1 MEAYMLKRHSSKTR
15 LARISAAIC
24 AFTVVAAVPCS
35 NFYRP
40 VLPATA
46 ESAELPQQPFPFLR
60 YYLERQDWNDQY
72 YAVIEKCDADYVGN
86 LVIPEYIEGAKVIE
100 IRPNAFEGCLNL
112 TGIDIPETVDIIG
125 NRAFADCFSLRSV
138 IIRNDRCMLPDSDD
152 VFSSDM
158 RFPGDDKFTGTIFAA
173 PGSTADEYAQRFGLE
188 FSTDIRELADSSA
201 SALPYLDYDVESS
214 AVIIKK
220 CDPSASGRLMI
231 PRYIEDKLV
240 IEISEEAFEGCTG
253 ITEIE
258 LPDTIRYI
266 HPGTFSGCSGLRK
279 IDLPESVQFIE
290 HNAFTDCASLETVI
304 VRSSECEIYKS
315 PETICNISDS
325 GEYSRN
331 LFCGTIYAPAGSLAE
346 EYANYFYYDFSAE
359 IPENPVYGENA
370 LPYLSYDDI
379 GDYGVRITKCSPDAS
394 GKLIIPCIIDG
405 RYVVSIA
412 EEAFMDCKNINEIE
426 LPMSLVEIEP
436 RTFIGCTGLKKIDL
450 GRAIRMIGSMAFS
463 NCPSLKTVIIR
474 NEDCLIDQ
482 GFETFS
488 GLSDPFTGTIY
499 APEDSTAQ
507 EYAERNGFE
516 FSAEMPDQTHFAV
529 DDQSCLTFESDKYGA
544 ILTKC
549 DPSAVG
555 KLVVP
560 GIVNGQPVER
570 IAVNAFESCSNLT
583 SVALPQTV
591 RFFSEYMFERC
602 DSLCEVILPEHIIEI
617 SNSAF
622 SGCISLQKL
631 ELPESIEYIGANAFD
646 GCMSLE
652 EITVPEQVRVIQ
664 NGTFNGCESLKKIDL
679 PENVTEISVCA
690 FSNCV
695 SLESIKL
702 PENLKTLD
710 YGAFKY
716 CTNLKTVEIPS
727 GLDEIEEA
735 VFERTGISSIV
746 IPDNIRTVSRFSFNC
761 CENLE
766 KITILNPYCDIY
778 DSGET
783 ICSSSNRTDGAVF
796 NGIICGYDGSTAE
809 KYAKKYGYSFESL
822 GEMPEGVRGD
832 ANADGRLTVADAV
845 MLGKW
850 LLGSGKLT
858 APENVDLCRDGTI
871 DTYDMCLLRKELI
884 AVNAK

>member
-1 MEAYMLKRHSSKTR
+1 MLKSHSSKKR
-15 LARISAAIC
+15 FARISAAIC
-24 AFTVVAAVPCS
+24 ALTVAAAVPCS

-40 VLPATA
+40 VLPVAA

-60 YYLERQDWNDQY
+60 YSLDYHDWDNRY
-72 YAVIEKCDADYVGN
+72 YAVIEKCDADYIGN

-112 TGIDIPETVDIIG
+112 TGIDIPENVDIIG
-125 NRAFADCFSLRSV
+125 SRAFADCFSLKSV

-152 VFSSDM
+152 VFSGDM
-158 RFPGDDKFTGTIFAA
+158 RFFGDDKFTGTIFAA
-173 PGSTADEYAQRFGLE
+173 PESTAAEYAQRFGLK
-188 FSTDIRELADSSA
+188 FSTDIPELADSPA
-201 SALPYLDYDVESS
+201 SVLPYLTYDVDIS

-231 PRYIEDKLV
+231 PKYIESMPV
-240 IEISEEAFEGCTG
+240 IEISEGAFEGCTG

-258 LPDTIRYI
+258 LPDTIRHI
-266 HPGTFSGCSGLRK
+266 APGTFAGCSGLRR
-279 IDLPESVQFIE
+279 IDLPESVRFVEQ
-290 HNAFTDCASLETVI
+290 NAFTDCASLETVI
-304 VRSSECEIYKS
+304 VRSSECEIYNS
-315 PETICNISDS
+315 PETICNTTDP
-325 GEYSRN
+325 GEYHRN
-331 LFCGTIYAPAGSLAE
+331 LFFGTIYAPAGSRAE
-346 EYANYFYYDFSAE
+346 EYANYFYYDFNAE

-370 LPYLSYDDI
+370 LPYLSYEDI
-379 GDYGVRITKCSPDAS
+379 GEYGVRITKCSPDAS
-394 GKLIIPCIIDG
+394 GKLIIPCTING
-405 RYVVSIA
+405 RYVVRIA
-412 EEAFMDCKNINEIE
+412 EEAFRDCKNITEIE
-426 LPMSLVEIEP
+426 LPPSVTVIES

-450 GRAIRMIGSMAFS
+450 SRRIHLIESMAFAH
-463 NCPSLKTVIIR
+463 CPSLKTVIIR

-482 GFETFS
+482 GFETF
-488 GLSDPFTGTIY
+488 GGYGEPFTGTIY
-499 APEDSTAQ
+499 APANSTAQ
-507 EYAERNGFE
+507 EYAEINGFE

-529 DDQSCLTFESDKYGA
+529 DDQPCLTFESGEYGA

-555 KLVVP
+555 KPVIP
-560 GIVNGQPVER
+560 GIFNGQPVEM
-570 IAVNAFESCSNLT
+570 IAKNAFEGCLDLT
-583 SVALPQTV
+583 SVTLPRSVQ
-591 RFFSEYMFERC
+591 FLSEYMFERC
-602 DSLCEVILPEHIIEI
+602 DSLCEVILPEHILEI
-617 SNSAF
+617 PSYTFIRCTNLKK
-622 SGCISLQKL
+622 IDLPDSL
-631 ELPESIEYIGANAFD
+631 EYIGERAFD
-646 GCMSLE
+646 CCMSLE

-664 NGTFNGCESLKKIDL
+664 NGTFNGCESLKTVDL
-679 PENVTEISVCA
+679 PKNITEISVSA

-710 YGAFKY
+710 YGAFSY
-716 CTNLKTVEIPS
+716 CTNLKTVEIPT
-727 GLDEIEEA
+727 GLDKIGGS
-735 VFERTGISSIV
+735 VFSYSGISSIV
-746 IPDNIRTVSRFSFNC
+746 IPDNILTISSYAFHD

-783 ICSSSNRTDGAVF
+783 ICSSTNRTDGAVF

-858 APENVDLCRDGTI
+858 APENVDLCKDGTI